1 MAPREHRSKKR
12 ALRMSAR
19 PDSGG
24 GKMLPGLLVL
34 AGAAGIGYFL
44 LCLVEL
50 VENCALFGS
59 EVARLIP

>member
-1 MAPREHRSKKR
+1 MAPRKHPSRKLM
-12 ALRMSAR
+12 LRMSAR
-19 PDSGG
+19 PDPGS
-24 GKMLPGLLVL
+24 GKMLPRLLVL

-59 EVARLIP
+59 EVARLVP

>member
-1 MAPREHRSKKR
+1 MAPRKHPSRKR
-12 ALRMSAR
+12 VLRMSAR
-19 PDSGG
+19 PDPGS

-59 EVARLIP
+59 EVARLVP